1 MTTFEQIEWIV
12 CNGENVSPNTL
23 KMTCKQRDR
32 ELCFTRQCIFYMMR
46 KYTKVSLASI
56 GRLYGKDHST
66 VLHAEKVINN
76 LIDTDRD
83 IALKIRLYSAKIEMS
98 LIHDYNNLLKDIDE
112 CKKHLN
118 DCINKNFP
126 IDELLIQGYNK
137 LLGLK

>member
-12 CNGENVSPNTL
+12 CNGENVSPDKL
-23 KMTCKQRDR
+23 KMTCKQRNR
-32 ELCFTRQCIFYMMR
+32 EYCFARQCIFYMMR
-46 KYTKVSLASI
+46 KYTKRSLASI
-56 GRLYGKDHST
+56 GRLYGKDHAT

-76 LIDTDRD
+76 LIDTDKD
-83 IALKIRLYSAKIEMS
+83 IALKIKVYNDKIEMS
-98 LIHDYNNLLKDIDE
+98 LIHDYIKLLKDIDE

-118 DCINKNFP
+118 DCINKNIP